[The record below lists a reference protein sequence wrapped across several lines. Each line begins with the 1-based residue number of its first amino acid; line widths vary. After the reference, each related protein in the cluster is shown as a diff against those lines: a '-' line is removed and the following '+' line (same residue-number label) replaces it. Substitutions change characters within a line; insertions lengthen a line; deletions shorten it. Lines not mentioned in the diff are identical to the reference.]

1 MTAAELLTIHWQDQG
16 LPMAK
21 GVTEYALQ
29 QFESNRAVKFPADLR
44 EYFAKSNGMVQRG
57 GADTDQEG
65 FAFWPIERV
74 GSMREVCSEAGV
86 ALPPI
91 QSPEEY
97 FVFADYLQWSWAYAI
112 RLRGEEN
119 SVILVGAEGDVVA
132 DSFSEFVKLYIEDA
146 EALYPKRSEQ
156 VS

>member
-1 MTAAELLTIHWQDQG
+1 MTAAEQLTKHWRDQG

-21 GVTEYALQ
+21 GVTEQAIQ
-29 QFESNRAVKFPADLR
+29 QFESDHAVKFPADLR
-44 EYFAKSNGMVQRG
+44 EYFTNCNGMVQRG

-74 GSMREVCSEAGV
+74 GAMRNVCSEVGV
-86 ALPPI
+86 TLPPI

-112 RLRGEEN
+112 RLGGGEN

-132 DSFSEFVKLYIEDA
+132 ASFSEFVKLYIKDA
-146 EALYPKRSEQ
+146 EALYPKRPEQ